1 MQANKQVHV
10 RIPIER
16 MRELEQLAEAYGF
29 SATQLAGYLI
39 IAAQEALTQSRYK
52 KLTMPIELVRKEDV
66 EGAEAALSRDGA
78 PEPGSKS
85 REKGERK

>member
-10 RIPIER
+10 RIPIEK
-16 MRELEQLAEAYGF
+16 MKELEQLAEAYGF

-39 IAAQEALTQSRYK
+39 LAAQEALTQSRYK

-66 EGAEAALSRDGA
+66 EGAEAALSRDGVAA
-78 PEPGSKS
+78 PGAKS
-85 REKGERK
+85 QGKR